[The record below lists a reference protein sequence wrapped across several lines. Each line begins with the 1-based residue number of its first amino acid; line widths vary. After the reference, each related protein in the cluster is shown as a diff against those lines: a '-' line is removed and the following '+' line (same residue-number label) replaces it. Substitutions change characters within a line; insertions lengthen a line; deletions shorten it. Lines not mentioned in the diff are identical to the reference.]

1 MRATNIFQ
9 MTRCLILYPMKTK
22 QQLSQKFSRFQSKPI
37 MMKIYNQLQLYNQ
50 LKRPS
55 FTRCVCKKTLQQ
67 MSSLSNSRSR
77 ALYLHTNQHFQD
89 KKAIQD
95 CPCLITL
102 TNHHKCQSA
111 ALSMLTLMF
120 TAITHPQT
128 KMFFSLTSSN
138 WFPLIAR
145 MPLAL
150 LSKVMIPS
158 LLCVN
163 KNLSL
168 KVNQT

>member
-1 MRATNIFQ
+1 MPAMNISLMIQ
-9 MTRCLILYPMKTK
+9 CLILYPMKTK
-22 QQLSQKFSRFQSKPI
+22 QQLSQRFSRFQSKPI

-55 FTRCVCKKTLQQ
+55 STRCVCKKILQP

-77 ALYLHTNQHFQD
+77 ALYLRTNQRFQE
-89 KKAIQD
+89 KKAVQD
-95 CPCLITL
+95 CPILITL

-111 ALSMLTLMF
+111 VLSMLTLMF

-138 WFPLIAR
+138 
-145 MPLAL
+145 
-150 LSKVMIPS
+150 
-158 LLCVN
+158 
-163 KNLSL
+163 
-168 KVNQT
+168 